1 MAYSIKA
8 ATGVKR
14 IGSGVPGEWKEVFIG
29 LGPKATEATA
39 YYTSDYQDAC
49 DTQIRMLE
57 ELKLAHVK

>member
-14 IGSGVPGEWKEVFIG
+14 IGSGVPGEWKVTFIG

-39 YYTSDYQDAC
+39 YYTEDYQDAC
-49 DTQIRMLE
+49 DTQLRFIE
-57 ELKLAHVK
+57 DLKKAKGE

>member
-14 IGSGVPGEWKEVFIG
+14 IGSGVPGEWKVVFIG

-39 YYTSDYQDAC
+39 YYTDDYKDAC

-57 ELKLAHVK
+57 ELKLAQTK